1 MALFYGPFLLQ
12 CGVFRLWRN
21 DHPAQFVVWRATRDR
36 CEGGWLPGAL
46 GSAITFVGQ
55 RRRHVLICL
64 TQGGGGH
71 CLLRICQETHHIVA
85 AGCRYIQRGIF
96 SPREIPDGEGS
107 SGPVRPQ
114 SWHVAAGGYRMAY
127 RVSSCRRDV
136 PPGVALR
143 GADVVAPALQH
154 LFPLSCRG
162 LSSSSRRRSSR
173 RCAFGD
179 GWRVVG
185 CGRGLVDT

>member
-96 SPREIPDGEGS
+96 SPREIPDGEGAPDRLGRS
-107 SGPVRPQ
+107 RGMSPQ
-114 SWHVAAGGYRMAY
+114 VAT
-127 RVSSCRRDV
+127 V
-136 PPGVALR
+136 
-143 GADVVAPALQH
+143 
-154 LFPLSCRG
+154 
-162 LSSSSRRRSSR
+162 
-173 RCAFGD
+173 
-179 GWRVVG
+179 WRTV
-185 CGRGLVDT
+185 